1 MVKSASPIAL
11 VLFLICSL
19 LASGFAP
26 GPQTDLPECGLKTDT
41 TLRLA
46 VMSAFG
52 AELALLLEQTQVESA
67 CTIAGRIF
75 TTGVLRGHDVVL
87 FLSGV
92 SMTNAAMTTQQ
103 AVDHFNLSALIF
115 SGISGGVNPRL
126 HIGDVYVAERWAE
139 YQENFF
145 VRELSPGEYQPPAWF
160 TPVEANFGMMF
171 PQPSNTTVKGGAGD
185 EVVEMRWFYADPW
198 LMVWARMAGR
208 QVELESCT
216 AVGDCLADAP
226 RIYLGGSAVSGPTFV
241 DNAEYRDYVY
251 RVWRAWGLDMESAAA
266 AHVLYAN
273 DVPFLFVR
281 SASDLAGGD
290 AGENP
295 INIFFQLAANNSA
308 RFLLAL
314 LDAIP

>member
-1 MVKSASPIAL
+1 MVRSASPVAL
-11 VLFLICSL
+11 VFSMICSL
-19 LASGFAP
+19 MASGFAP
-26 GPQTDLPECGLKTDT
+26 GPQTELDECGLKTDST
-41 TLRLA
+41 ARIA

-52 AELALLLEQTQVESA
+52 AELALLLDEIEVESV
-67 CTIAGRIF
+67 CTIAGRVF
-75 TTGVLRGHDVVL
+75 TTGVLQGHDVVL

-103 AVDHFNLSALIF
+103 AIDHFNLTSLIF

-145 VRELSPGEYQPPAWF
+145 VREIAQGEYLPPAWF
-160 TPVEANFGMMF
+160 TPVEPSFGMMF
-171 PQPSNTTVKGGAGD
+171 PQPSSTTVKGGGGD
-185 EVVEMRWFYADPW
+185 QEVQARWFYADPW
-198 LMVWARMAGR
+198 LMVWARKAAS
-208 QVELESCT
+208 QVELEGCT
-216 AVGDCLADAP
+216 AQGDCLVDAP
-226 RIYLGGSAVSGPTFV
+226 RIYVGGSAVSGPTFV

-251 RVWRAWGLDMESAAA
+251 SVWRPWGLDMESAAA

-273 DVPFLFVR
+273 NIPFLFVR